1 MHKKST
7 AFDKKNTRD
16 FGADIV
22 RITALFMVL
31 WLHFY
36 LRNGF
41 YYTEIT
47 DLSGFIAV
55 MFRPILMCCVP
66 LFMILT
72 GYLKCSKK
80 WDLRYYRSLFPIL
93 VSYLLISLIH
103 LPYKIFFQDQH
114 ASIGEWILQ
123 ILRFD
128 LANYSWYV
136 GMYIGLFLLSP
147 LLNLIWNAC
156 TNRKAHLAIVLT
168 FVALTFLPATVN
180 DTELGNLIPAY
191 FQSVYYAT
199 YYIIGCYIRTYK
211 PKIPKWIC
219 VLLIVSSA
227 AVLAWVNITTRSEA
241 ANYYSGFSTGY
252 NGLIEGLMTTT
263 CFLFLYSFST
273 GKEKIRKAA
282 AHVSG
287 IVLELYLL
295 SYIIDT
301 KIYVMFYK
309 QYSMNLYLPVGFLM
323 VLAVFILSYPFALCV
338 NRISKRIVSWA
349 FGGRDSSSMSDVP
362 KEHQR

>member
-1 MHKKST
+1 M
-7 AFDKKNTRD
+7 
-16 FGADIV
+16 
-22 RITALFMVL
+22 
-31 WLHFY
+31 
-36 LRNGF
+36 
-41 YYTEIT
+41 
-47 DLSGFIAV
+47 
-55 MFRPILMCCVP
+55 
-66 LFMILT
+66 
-72 GYLKCSKK
+72 
-80 WDLRYYRSLFPIL
+80 
-93 VSYLLISLIH
+93 
-103 LPYKIFFQDQH
+103 
-114 ASIGEWILQ
+114 
-123 ILRFD
+123 
-128 LANYSWYV
+128 
-136 GMYIGLFLLSP
+136 
-147 LLNLIWNAC
+147 
-156 TNRKAHLAIVLT
+156 
-168 FVALTFLPATVN
+168 
-180 DTELGNLIPAY
+180 
-191 FQSVYYAT
+191 
-199 YYIIGCYIRTYK
+199 
-211 PKIPKWIC
+211 
-219 VLLIVSSA
+219 
-227 AVLAWVNITTRSEA
+227 NITTRSEA

-323 VLAVFILSYPFALCV
+323 VLAVFILSYPLALCV